1 MSFGMNSAQN
11 FKKCFW
17 PVKMQ
22 KVYLEKENVVKNW
35 DVVEWIF
42 MYLVRN
48 TKEKIK
54 IWEDEMDDKDT

>member
-1 MSFGMNSAQN
+1 
-11 FKKCFW
+11 
-17 PVKMQ
+17 MQ